1 MFEKACELDTNFAVA
16 YAWQAKVYMTLY
28 LYTSYKNRDI
38 YLRKYENSISKA
50 EAAAPEIPE
59 INYARAVYFSIVKQ
73 DYDAA
78 LKEMEIANFK
88 RPNDYD
94 FLGDLAGFNWILGN
108 KEKALEI
115 AIKRYELDPKG
126 IEPAYAVSG
135 ILFEQE
141 RYSESE
147 RWKDIMINNSPEN
160 ALGYAEKLDIIINV
174 FGDLKRA
181 EDVLEAAKKIATME
195 KFRLNEYEYL
205 IYFYKR
211 DYNQALKLSDKI
223 EYAWYDE
230 SYRKY
235 LIKARLLKLLSRDK
249 EAKVYFDSLRIICVN
264 FLKDRP
270 NSIGGNR
277 TMNLA
282 IAYAGLDD
290 RAKAL
295 KEITKMKSDFMES
308 AVLGTV
314 QLYILLGDNESAIK
328 SLEKGVNERGYPR
341 LGELKLDPMYDP
353 LRSDPIYKKII
364 AVAEER
370 IKKAQR

>member
-16 YAWQAKVYMTLY
+16 YAWQAKLYMTLY
-28 LYTSYKNRDI
+28 LYTSYKNQDI
-38 YLRKYENSISKA
+38 YLRKYENAISKA
-50 EAAAPEIPE
+50 ETLAPEIPE
-59 INYARAVYFSIVKQ
+59 INYARAVYFSLVKQ

-94 FLGDLAGFNWILGN
+94 FLGSLSGFNSILGN

-115 AIKRYELDPKG
+115 AKKMHELDPKG
-126 IEPAYAVSG
+126 IEAAYGVSG
-135 ILFEQE
+135 ILFELE

-160 ALGYAEKLDIIINV
+160 ALGYAEKLDIILNV

-181 EDVLEAAKKIATME
+181 EDVLQTAKKIVTME

-205 IYFYKR
+205 LYYYKR
-211 DYNQALKLSDKI
+211 DYNQALKSSDEI
-223 EYAWYDE
+223 QYGWYDE

-235 LIKARLLKLLSRDK
+235 LIKARLLRLLNRDT
-249 EAKVYFDSLRIICVN
+249 EAKVFFDSLRIYCLN
-264 FLKDRP
+264 FIKDRP
-270 NSIGGNR
+270 NSIGGTR

-282 IAYAGLDD
+282 IAYAGLDE
-290 RAKAL
+290 RVKAL
-295 KEITKMKSDFMES
+295 KEITKLKSDIMES
-308 AVLGTV
+308 DVLGAV

-341 LGELKLDPMYDP
+341 FGELKLDPMYDS
-353 LRSDPIYKKII
+353 LRSDPRFKNIVG
-364 AVAEER
+364 AAEER
-370 IKKAQR
+370 IKKD